1 MLFDFRDINLLY
13 LVYNESFPIKR
24 YSIPCRVE
32 LVFTPLCN
40 FLWIGRFGDTKT
52 QPSPEILVSA
62 TGGMCYKESS
72 VFIDVAKQCAFR
84 SGSSG

>member
-1 MLFDFRDINLLY
+1 MPTGVGIY
-13 LVYNESFPIKR
+13 
-24 YSIPCRVE
+24 
-32 LVFTPLCN
+32 PLCN

-62 TGGMCYKESS
+62 IGMCYKASS

-84 SGSSG
+84 SGSSD